1 MGEKTLKI
9 QQEKIDAVDA
19 LKEQFRQ
26 VDDYIFTD
34 YRGMTVEQI
43 TSLRNT
49 LRENGAV
56 YRVIKNRFAKLAL
69 EQLGMPDVGEQL
81 IGPTAVVLTGSESG
95 PVAKLLF
102 QAAKET
108 PVSVKGGIING
119 NVFSAQQVEEYS
131 KLPSRDELIASL
143 MGTMRA
149 PLQNFV
155 YVLNAVPQKLVR
167 TLQAV
172 ADQKASA

>member
-1 MGEKTLKI
+1 MGEKTTKI
-9 QQEKIDAVDA
+9 QQEKIDAIDA
-19 LKEQFRQ
+19 LKEQFQ
-26 VDDYIFTD
+26 HVNDYIFTD

-43 TSLRNT
+43 TNLRNT
-49 LRENGAV
+49 LREKGAA

-69 EQLGMPDVGEQL
+69 EQMGMPDVGDQL
-81 IGPTAVVLTGSESG
+81 IGPTAVVLAETDSG
-95 PVAKLLF
+95 PIAKILF
-102 QAAKET
+102 QAAKEA

-119 NVFSAQQVEEYS
+119 NVFTAEEVEAYS

-143 MGTMRA
+143 MGTMKA
-149 PLQNFV
+149 PIQNFV

-172 ADQKASA
+172 ADQKASE

>member
-1 MGEKTLKI
+1 MGEKTTKI
-9 QQEKIDAVDA
+9 QQEKIDAIDS
-19 LKEQFRQ
+19 LKEQFEQ
-26 VDDYIFTD
+26 VKDFIFTD

-49 LRENGAV
+49 LRSQDAS

-69 EQLGMPDVGEQL
+69 SQMGMPDVGEQL
-81 IGPTAVVLTGSESG
+81 VGPTAVVLTGSDSG
-95 PVAKLLF
+95 PVAKMLF
-102 QAAKET
+102 QATKEM
-108 PVSVKGGIING
+108 PLSVKGGIISG
-119 NVFSAQQVEEYS
+119 NVFSAEQVETYS
-131 KLPSRDELIASL
+131 KLPSRDELLSSL

-149 PLQNFV
+149 PIQNFV

>member
-1 MGEKTLKI
+1 MGEKTTKI
-9 QQEKIDAVDA
+9 QQTKIDAVNS
-19 LKEQFRQ
+19 LKEQFEQ
-26 VDDYIFTD
+26 VSDYIFTD
-34 YRGMTVEQI
+34 YRGMTVDQI
-43 TSLRNT
+43 TALRT
-49 LRENGAV
+49 SLRENGAS

-69 EQLGMPDVGEQL
+69 EQMGMPDVGEQL
-81 IGPTAVVLTGSESG
+81 IGPTAVVLAESDSG
-95 PVAKLLF
+95 PVAKILF
-102 QAAKET
+102 QATKET
-108 PVSVKGGIING
+108 PVAVKGGIING
-119 NVFSAQQVEEYS
+119 NVFTAEQVEAYS

-172 ADQKASA
+172 ADQKAST